1 MKLIIQVCVFLIAPL
16 VVGAGLA
23 AEFTGLKNGD
33 LMNPGNLL
41 QGNVKNWSKKRIG
54 TSHGLTFE
62 DDVKGV
68 YAARFEIR
76 PTDEKISD
84 GYRAELR
91 DPYVASPNE
100 EVWYR
105 FRTLIPRQLLEDQD
119 LSIVLAQWHDKKAN
133 GAPAARPPLALRMKG
148 GVLRADLWNDEI
160 FAAQGDN
167 GDGKILYESGDFPA
181 DEWIEFVFGVK
192 WSPDDSGLVR
202 MWMNGKLV
210 AEHRGAIGY
219 YDDIYG
225 PYFKLGIYTVHDFK
239 QPAFVY
245 HSDYR
250 RAANQ
255 ASLDKE

>member
-1 MKLIIQVCVFLIAPL
+1 MKPMRQLCVFLIAQ
-16 VVGAGLA
+16 VIVGVCVAT
-23 AEFTGLKNGD
+23 EFTGLKNGD

-41 QGNVKNWSKKRIG
+41 QGNDENWSKKRIG
-54 TSHGLTFE
+54 TLHGLTFE
-62 DDVKGV
+62 DDVQGV
-68 YAARFEIR
+68 HAARFEIR

-91 DPYVASPNE
+91 DPYVASPHE

-105 FRTLIPRQLLEDQD
+105 FRTLIPSQLLADES
-119 LSIVLAQWHDKKAN
+119 LSIVLAQWHDKKTN
-133 GAPAARPPLALRMKG
+133 GQPAARPPLALRMRG
-148 GVLRADLWNDEI
+148 GALRADLWNDEI
-160 FAAQGDN
+160 FAEQGDN
-167 GDGKILYESGDFPA
+167 GDGKIVYESRDFPT

-192 WSPDDSGLVR
+192 WSPDDSGSMR

-219 YDDIYG
+219 VDDVYG

-239 QPAFVY
+239 HPAYVY

-250 RAANQ
+250 RASTRE
-255 ASLDKE
+255 SLD